1 MLNPL
6 FRLNDKN
13 IANNAIA
20 IWISTINIS
29 NELYLFLF
37 LSLFESKFSLR
48 MCIKYSVIYYY
59 KQIFKSYPKYF
70 VEFDSGVQDLST
82 RPRRRVNSPIFYIV
96 YTPFFAGVAR
106 IAGGAR
112 LYTTPCHL
120 PAVVPS
126 ERFLYTGYAK
136 NGTQYN

>member
-1 MLNPL
+1 M
-6 FRLNDKN
+6 
-13 IANNAIA
+13 
-20 IWISTINIS
+20 S
-29 NELYLFLF
+29 NELDLFLF

-82 RPRRRVNSPIFYIV
+82 RPRLRVNSPIFYIV

-112 LYTTPCHL
+112 LYTAPCHL

-126 ERFLYTGYAK
+126 LPAVPAVLPSERFLYTRYAK

>member
-1 MLNPL
+1 M
-6 FRLNDKN
+6 
-13 IANNAIA
+13 
-20 IWISTINIS
+20 S
-29 NELYLFLF
+29 NELDLFLF

-82 RPRRRVNSPIFYIV
+82 RPRLRVNSPIFYIV

-106 IAGGAR
+106 IAGGPG

-126 ERFLYTGYAK
+126 LPAVPAVFPAERFLYTRYAK